1 MNFFRGEGES
11 DGGIGG
17 DEGEVT
23 VEGVMVSEGGVGSLR
38 VRNICTLTQHHLRR
52 AFANTWL
59 RNADH
64 RVMYIRLF
72 PNSKL
77 ACVNTD
83 TTN

>member
-1 MNFFRGEGES
+1 
-11 DGGIGG
+11 
-17 DEGEVT
+17 
-23 VEGVMVSEGGVGSLR
+23 LR